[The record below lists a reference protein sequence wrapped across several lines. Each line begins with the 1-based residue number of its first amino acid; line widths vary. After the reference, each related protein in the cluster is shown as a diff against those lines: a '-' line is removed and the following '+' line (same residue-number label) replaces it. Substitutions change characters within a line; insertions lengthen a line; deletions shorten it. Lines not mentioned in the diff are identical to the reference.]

1 MLLSVRLKVLAPFA
15 ESEVPDSIIC
25 RRFSGHQK
33 GKGCS
38 AHGAAA
44 MEVLTTP

>member
-1 MLLSVRLKVLAPFA
+1 VWLPEGLIVLALFA

-38 AHGAAA
+38 ARGSAA
-44 MEVLTTP
+44 MEVLITP